1 MNIKRITYDALLSA
15 MCVALGYFS
24 LDLGAWKFTF
34 ENVPV
39 IIGAMM
45 FGPVDGAL
53 IGFIGI
59 FLTQMLK
66 YGIEISTPLWVLPYV
81 VSGLLV
87 GFVAKKNR
95 FSMKPA
101 GIVILMIVNGLVV
114 TGVNTL
120 CLFVYYR
127 YIIQAPIQAVITK
140 IPLRVAISLVKAV
153 AYAVL
158 IPLVIRGLEKARL
171 YERPD
176 SAGR

>member
-1 MNIKRITYDALLSA
+1 MNIKRITYDALLAA

-45 FGPVDGAL
+45 FGPLDGAL

-66 YGIEISTPLWVLPYV
+66 YGIEISTPLWILPYV
-81 VSGLLV
+81 ISGLLV
-87 GFVAKKNR
+87 GFVAKKNH

-101 GIVILMIVNGLVV
+101 AVVILMLVNGLVV

-120 CLFVYYR
+120 CLLVYYK
-127 YIIQAPIQAVITK
+127 YILMVPIEAVIVK

-153 AYAVL
+153 AYAIV
-158 IPLVIRGLEKARL
+158 IPLVIKGLEKARL
-171 YERPD
+171 YDRP
-176 SAGR
+176 